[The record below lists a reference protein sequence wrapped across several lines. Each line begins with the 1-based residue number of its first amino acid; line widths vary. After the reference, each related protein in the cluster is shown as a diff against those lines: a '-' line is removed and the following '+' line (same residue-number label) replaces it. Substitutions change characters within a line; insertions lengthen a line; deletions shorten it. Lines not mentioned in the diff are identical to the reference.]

1 MFNFEKLLEEFD
13 AKLSSMTKSEK
24 IEYLKG
30 YGFAVKDVE
39 EVNKDSVD
47 YFSKHVCDED
57 CLDSSTYC
65 LADPDCI
72 IGCKKYQEF
81 VEDSSTLKHKVKTL
95 QADRF
100 NDFKKLVHK
109 FASLCEKQR
118 ELVGDINTVLHA
130 MRIPIDTEEFE
141 TAWGYLEGD
150 CSADEVIQYV
160 KEHLEDING

>member
-1 MFNFEKLLEEFD
+1 MFDFEKQLEEFE
-13 AKLSSMTKSEK
+13 AKLNSMTKSEK
-24 IEYLKG
+24 VEYLKG
-30 YGFAVKDVE
+30 YGFVIKDVD
-39 EVNKDSVD
+39 EVSKESVD

-72 IGCKKYQEF
+72 VGCKKYQEF
-81 VEDSSTLKHKVKTL
+81 VEDSSTLRHKVKTL

-100 NDFKKLVHK
+100 DEFKKLIHN

-130 MRIPIDTEEFE
+130 MRIPIDNEEFE